1 MNRKRSSGYKVS
13 SDSHLVDWQQVKRM
27 YSRKTHYIGFV
38 DLCSTDNKF
47 CKLLIKSLEHNCSL
61 LKTSLFPSR
70 KSSDHTSIRSF
81 QLDEDQ
87 EPLIENS
94 DEECGAES
102 EALAA
107 LQNSY
112 VDETEKLALKVASFN
127 FWEALACINL
137 QVKTKQSDRLVGMIK
152 SVLSRSLLALEMDSQ
167 GTEIFDYLLPK
178 KEAEFRERL
187 NNLLVGFII
196 VTNSDDVITSS
207 QKHFPCDQVE
217 KKMNELKV
225 AMSEQYSLHDIL
237 QRDLGAR
244 REPRKFPLVFVNPA
258 GSEYKNGPT
267 MISQEI
273 FLLSETSC
281 AICMALSSN
290 YNCAF
295 AADMTQAMAFLM
307 DQDIFIKYPEAIDRA
322 TLELI
327 C

>member
-1 MNRKRSSGYKVS
+1 MKKNQKSKLTNPRKRLNVS
-13 SDSHLVDWQQVKRM
+13 STKQR
-27 YSRKTHYIGFV
+27 
-38 DLCSTDNKF
+38 N
-47 CKLLIKSLEHNCSL
+47 L
-61 LKTSLFPSR
+61 LKR
-70 KSSDHTSIRSF
+70 DM
-81 QLDEDQ
+81 
-87 EPLIENS
+87 
-94 DEECGAES
+94 
-102 EALAA
+102 
-107 LQNSY
+107 
-112 VDETEKLALKVASFN
+112 KLN
-127 FWEALACINL
+127 CC
-137 QVKTKQSDRLVGMIK
+137 T
-152 SVLSRSLLALEMDSQ
+152 
-167 GTEIFDYLLPK
+167 
-178 KEAEFRERL
+178 
-187 NNLLVGFII
+187 
-196 VTNSDDVITSS
+196 
-207 QKHFPCDQVE
+207 
-217 KKMNELKV
+217 KV